1 MAALPWRPEDFT
13 VIDFGSGKGRAL
25 IVASEC
31 PFRRIIG
38 VEFALELH
46 RDAQQNIRAVSARVA
61 RGAPEP
67 VGEVP
72 GHRQGGDEKRL
83 RTPSIG
89 VPWRVSMTSRLW
101 LVAATLPVWSSAC
114 SSGGSK
120 VASQSVL
127 ERNKN
132 PSRDGHFL
140 QPTLTRAA
148 AATMVPTPG
157 FSATFTGTT
166 YASPLYMENGP
177 GGKGAFFI
185 ATTGNDVYALD
196 ETTGAVVWTH
206 NVGSSPQQSG
216 AGCGNIKPIGIES
229 TPVIDAASRTIYIGA
244 AIGTDSIAR
253 HEVHALSVDDGTERT
268 GWPVDVSTVPAS
280 GGTTFMPQPANQRS
294 ALSLVGGTVYV
305 GYGGHIG
312 DCGPYHGWVVGINAA
327 NPAMRGGWATGGQG
341 EGIWAAGGM
350 ASDGNGVFAATG
362 NRTGG
367 GSSTHQDSEEVVR
380 VTGLGSRAD
389 AYYPARWSSMDG
401 NDADMASVNPVYVE
415 LAGSTPSRMVLQ
427 LSKDGH
433 LYILDAGNLGGMDG
447 HKVDFT
453 VAATG
458 MSIHTVPAA
467 YRTSQG
473 LTFVFSTTAGAN
485 MCPGGISGRAVVA
498 VRIAPGNPPV
508 PSIVW
513 CAAMATTTTGPIATT
528 TDGTSNAIVWFTS
541 GGVLKG
547 VDGDSGAELV
557 SNGNCPSIERWTSPI
572 AVKGRIVA
580 GGDGHLCSWSPQ

>member
-1 MAALPWRPEDFT
+1 
-13 VIDFGSGKGRAL
+13 
-25 IVASEC
+25 
-31 PFRRIIG
+31 
-38 VEFALELH
+38 
-46 RDAQQNIRAVSARVA
+46 
-61 RGAPEP
+61 
-67 VGEVP
+67 
-72 GHRQGGDEKRL
+72 
-83 RTPSIG
+83 
-89 VPWRVSMTSRLW
+89 MTSRL
-101 LVAATLPVWSSAC
+101 LVLAAALPIWSAAC
-114 SSGGSK
+114 SSNSPKAGGVSS
-120 VASQSVL
+120 AQSVL

-140 QPTLTRAA
+140 QPTLTKSV
-148 AATMVPTPG
+148 AATMTATAG
-157 FSATFTGTT
+157 FTASFTGTV

-196 ETTGAVVWTH
+196 ETTGAIVWMH

-216 AGCGNIKPIGIES
+216 AGCGSINPIGIES
-229 TPVIDAASRTIYIGA
+229 TPVIDGASRTIYVGA
-244 AIGTDSIAR
+244 AIGTASITR
-253 HEVHALSVDDGTERT
+253 HEVHALSVDDGSEKS

-280 GGTTFMPQPANQRS
+280 GGTTFMPQPQNQRS

-305 GYGGHIG
+305 AYGGHVG

-327 NPAMRGGWATGGQG
+327 NPSAKGGWATGGQG
-341 EGIWAAGGM
+341 EGIWAAAGM
-350 ASDGNGVFAATG
+350 ASDGNGVFASTG

-367 GSSTHQDSEEVVR
+367 GSGAHQDSEEVVR
-380 VTGLGSRAD
+380 ITGLGTRSD
-389 AYYPARWSSMDG
+389 AYFPARWSAMDG
-401 NDADMASVNPVYVE
+401 SDADVASVNPVYVE
-415 LAGSTPSRMVLQ
+415 QAGSTPSKMVLQ

-433 LYILDAGNLGGMDG
+433 LYILDAGALGGMDG

-453 VAATG
+453 VAASG
-458 MSIHTVPAA
+458 MSIHTAPTA

-473 LTFVFSTTAGAN
+473 LYFVFSTTSGAN
-485 MCPGGISGRAVVA
+485 MCPGGVSGRAVVA
-498 VRIAPGNPPV
+498 LRIAPGSPPA

-513 CAAMATTTTGPIATT
+513 CAAMASTTTGPIATT

-547 VDGDSGAELV
+547 VDGDSGAEIV
-557 SNGNCPSIERWTSPI
+557 SNGNCSGIERWTSPI